1 MKTVPARRLS
11 LLLLPFC
18 ILAVGCNTFWPK
30 REAPDARVPH
40 VPVGDTSSLTSETV
54 VAYLN
59 SQADR
64 VQSLDAGDISLT
76 VRGPG
81 GSPPTLDGSLLVQ
94 KPRNFRLV
102 GKFPLTGSQEV
113 LVGSNQERF
122 WFYIPRMQ
130 DALMHCSYTD
140 FEKGVE
146 LPFPFDPEWVLE
158 AMGMAHVPADGAKK
172 IDVDEKAKTV
182 RLVQDGNLHGQ
193 RVKKVTVC
201 YLAPM
206 SRDVPQVKARIVYDE
221 RGKVI
226 CQATTK
232 SVTRMP
238 IGRNSRGE
246 NVYATVPQVVK
257 LEWPAQDASLELDLG
272 KVRINQQLPM
282 SAFQMP
288 DLGSRRV
295 DLGRDRPTGR
305 GVVPAQ
311 FR

>member
-1 MKTVPARRLS
+1 MKIVPTRRLS
-11 LLLLPFC
+11 LLVLPFAYC
-18 ILAVGCNTFWPK
+18 LVATGCNSFWPK

-40 VPVGDTSSLTSETV
+40 VPVGDTSSLTTETV

-158 AMGMAHVPADGAKK
+158 A
-172 IDVDEKAKTV
+172 
-182 RLVQDGNLHGQ
+182 
-193 RVKKVTVC
+193 
-201 YLAPM
+201 
-206 SRDVPQVKARIVYDE
+206 
-221 RGKVI
+221 
-226 CQATTK
+226 
-232 SVTRMP
+232 
-238 IGRNSRGE
+238 
-246 NVYATVPQVVK
+246 
-257 LEWPAQDASLELDLG
+257 
-272 KVRINQQLPM
+272 
-282 SAFQMP
+282 
-288 DLGSRRV
+288 
-295 DLGRDRPTGR
+295 
-305 GVVPAQ
+305 
-311 FR
+311 